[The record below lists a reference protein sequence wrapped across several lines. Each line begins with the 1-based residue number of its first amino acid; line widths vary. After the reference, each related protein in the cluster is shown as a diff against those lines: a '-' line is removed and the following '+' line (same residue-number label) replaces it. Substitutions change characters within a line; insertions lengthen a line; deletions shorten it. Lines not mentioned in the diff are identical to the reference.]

1 MIILSASQP
10 RARMVTSLRTSRSAH
25 ADQATITQ
33 RRVKTSSFRSARV
46 VIIPTAQR
54 FPVHLEIAAPLVL
67 TRQNVLVVEA
77 TPAVASIRVLVPEV
91 FTRDFVRSTVT
102 RNVLTAKSS
111 TRPVLR
117 ATASGLQRIPN
128 APMLPARTAL
138 FLVII
143 RTQRNVHAGL
153 ALKEVDRGIL
163 LRKSTRPASRYSALM
178 AAQQLLA
185 TTVKLRHA
193 SAGVALL
200 VAACSALQ
208 LASIRIAQ
216 LCLAL
221 RAPHGPQ
228 NVKMKL
234 GNVLAGAVMLVAEHS
249 YSRSANTLCV
259 WLLPVLMA
267 NHLQRP
273 TQACPHDANAGQA
286 MWVEA
291 SRPNRTPRT
300 LRAHRQSAH
309 MARVH
314 RQ

>member
-1 MIILSASQP
+1 
-10 RARMVTSLRTSRSAH
+10 
-25 ADQATITQ
+25 
-33 RRVKTSSFRSARV
+33 
-46 VIIPTAQR
+46 
-54 FPVHLEIAAPLVL
+54 
-67 TRQNVLVVEA
+67 
-77 TPAVASIRVLVPEV
+77 
-91 FTRDFVRSTVT
+91 
-102 RNVLTAKSS
+102 
-111 TRPVLR
+111 
-117 ATASGLQRIPN
+117 
-128 APMLPARTAL
+128 
-138 FLVII
+138 
-143 RTQRNVHAGL
+143 
-153 ALKEVDRGIL
+153 
-163 LRKSTRPASRYSALM
+163 M

-228 NVKMKL
+228 NVQMKL
-234 GNVLAGAVMLVAEHS
+234 GTVLAGAVMLVAEHS
-249 YSRSANTLCV
+249 YSRSANTLRV

-273 TQACPHDANAGQA
+273 TQACPHDADAGQA

-291 SRPNRTPRT
+291 FRPNRTPRT